1 MQHVNFDA
9 YGPVSRI
16 KGDLNEK
23 IFIPHSATMIAGS
36 QIKAHAHT
44 DGCPFKDSG
53 NSGVSLNLID
63 FFFFF

>member
-1 MQHVNFDA
+1 MQDMNFDA
-9 YGPVSRI
+9 YSPVSRI

-23 IFIPHSATMIAGS
+23 IFTPQRARHDSSS

-53 NSGVSLNLID
+53 EQR
-63 FFFFF
+63 